1 VLQWLH
7 LDAGREQTSVEGKL
21 SFASEADLS
30 VSTHPMEKSKAQS
43 QKSSSK
49 GHVLK
54 ISGPLDGPRVT
65 VEKTPEPQL
74 VN

>member
-1 VLQWLH
+1 
-7 LDAGREQTSVEGKL
+7 
-21 SFASEADLS
+21 
-30 VSTHPMEKSKAQS
+30 MEKSKAQS
-43 QKSSSK
+43 QSQKSSAK

-65 VEKTPEPQL
+65 VDRAPEAQL